1 MHLAD
6 GGPGKA
12 PYLSALAL
20 YGWGRDNLNFIDGRL
35 IITTGRGVSG
45 LSLREFVNV
54 VYALLAD
61 GRDETQLR
69 ELDMALAPS
78 QDDAQSLVDKANME
92 AMKQL
97 QSQMGGLA
105 PPRRPR

>member
-1 MHLAD
+1 M
-6 GGPGKA
+6 
-12 PYLSALAL
+12 
-20 YGWGRDNLNFIDGRL
+20 
-35 IITTGRGVSG
+35 
-45 LSLREFVNV
+45 

-61 GRDETQLR
+61 GRDEKQLR

-78 QDDAQSLVDKANME
+78 EESAQALVDKANME